1 MNLSIISLEIGVA
14 LIGVLVLLA
23 DLWTPKTRK
32 RQLGWFVVLGLV
44 VVFGLGLEKFTGG
57 GAAQILGYTKD
68 SLTVFFQGLFIMTGI
83 IVTLLTISYADRIRS
98 GISEMYALICFALTG
113 MLFASGATSFVMLFV
128 SVELITITF
137 YVLTS
142 FEQNRLRSI
151 EAGVKYLI
159 LGAAASAIMVFGIAL
174 IYGSTGTLEFFEV
187 TQHLKAVEYQHLM
200 LFQLGM
206 LLLLGGLAFKIAVVP
221 FQLWVPD
228 VYQGAPTPVSAFLAT
243 GSKAA
248 GFVLLLRV
256 LHEANPILLDESWLR
271 QLLAVMAGA
280 SILYGSLCAL
290 RQRNLKRLLGHSSIA
305 SAGYVMLGVVALNA
319 EGTQAVLFYLAG
331 YLFAVLAAFTVI
343 AMVTEEA
350 NNEDISVLA
359 NLHQRSPLF
368 AITLT
373 LAIMSLA
380 GVPPLAGFFGKFLLL
395 KAAFGAAGSDPVI
408 PWVIGIGIVGVVI
421 SLFYYFGIIRE
432 IYWGT
437 GPSWAEKKSKTDPI
451 ECPDTADIVVLV
463 CVFGMLALGLF
474 PEPVL
479 NLVEDASAVLFSSA
493 Q

>member
-1 MNLSIISLEIGVA
+1 MNLSLISLEIGVA

-23 DLWTPKTRK
+23 DLWTPKARK
-32 RQLGWFVVLGLV
+32 RQLGWFVVLGLAV
-44 VVFGLGLEKFTGG
+44 LFGLSLRKLTGG

-68 SLTVFFQGLFIMTGI
+68 SLTVFFQGFFIMAGI
-83 IVTLLTISYADRIRS
+83 LVTLLTISYADRIRS
-98 GISEMYALICFALTG
+98 GISEMYALTCFALTG
-113 MLFASGATSFVMLFV
+113 MLFAAGATSFLMLFV
-128 SVELITITF
+128 AVELITITF

-142 FEQNRLRSI
+142 FERNRLRSI

-159 LGAAASAIMVFGIAL
+159 LGAAASAVMVFGIAF
-174 IYGSTGTLEFFEV
+174 IYGSTGTFEFSEV
-187 TQHLKAVEYQHLM
+187 TQHLKADETQHLP
-200 LFQLGM
+200 LFRLGM
-206 LLLLGGLAFKIAVVP
+206 LLLLGGLAFKIAAVP

-228 VYQGAPTPVSAFLAT
+228 VYQGAPTPVTAFLAT

-256 LHEANPILLDESWLR
+256 LHETSLIMLEESWLR

-280 SILYGSLCAL
+280 TILYGSLCAL
-290 RQRNLKRLLGHSSIA
+290 RQRNLKRLLGYSGIA

-343 AMVTEEA
+343 AMVTEKA
-350 NNEDISVLA
+350 DDEDISVLT

-373 LAIMSLA
+373 LAILSLA

-395 KAAFGAAGSDPVI
+395 KAAFGAAGSDPI
-408 PWVIGIGIVGVVI
+408 MPWVIGIAIVGVVI
-421 SLFYYFGIIRE
+421 SLFYYFGVVRE

-437 GPSWAEKKSKTDPI
+437 GQSWTEKKPETNSI

-463 CVFGMLALGLF
+463 CVFGLLALGIF

-479 NLVEDASAVLFSSA
+479 NLVEDASTALFSSA

>member
-1 MNLSIISLEIGVA
+1 MNLSLISLEIGVA

-23 DLWTPKTRK
+23 DLWTPKARK

-57 GAAQILGYTKD
+57 GTAQILGYTKD
-68 SLTVFFQGLFIMTGI
+68 NLTVFFQGLFIMTGI
-83 IVTLLTISYADRIRS
+83 LVTLLTISYADRIRS

-113 MLFASGATSFVMLFV
+113 MLFAAGATSFVMLFV

-174 IYGSTGTLEFFEV
+174 IYGSTGTLEFSEV

-200 LFQLGM
+200 IFQLGM
-206 LLLLGGLAFKIAVVP
+206 LLLLGGLAFKIAAVP

-228 VYQGAPTPVSAFLAT
+228 VYQGAPTPVSAFLVT

-290 RQRNLKRLLGHSSIA
+290 RQRNLKRLLGYSSIA
-305 SAGYVMLGVVALNA
+305 NAGYVMLGVVALNA

-395 KAAFGAAGSDPVI
+395 KAAFGAADSDPVI

-479 NLVEDASAVLFSSA
+479 NLVEDASAVLFSSP

>member
-1 MNLSIISLEIGVA
+1 MNLSLISLEIGVA
-14 LIGVLVLLA
+14 IIGVLVLLA
-23 DLWTPKTRK
+23 DLWTPKARK
-32 RQLGWFVVLGLV
+32 RQLGWFVVLGLAV
-44 VVFGLGLEKFTGG
+44 LFGLGLKNITGG
-57 GAAQILGYTKD
+57 STVQILGYTKD
-68 SLTVFFQGLFIMTGI
+68 SLTIFFQGFFVMAGI
-83 IVTLLTISYADRIRS
+83 LVTLLTISYADRIRS
-98 GISEMYALICFALTG
+98 GISEMYALTCFALTG
-113 MLFASGATSFVMLFV
+113 MLFAAGATSFVMLFV
-128 SVELITITF
+128 AVELITITF

-142 FEQNRLRSI
+142 FERNRLRSI

-174 IYGSTGTLEFFEV
+174 IYGSTGTLEFSEV
-187 TQHLKAVEYQHLM
+187 SRQLKADGYQHLM
-200 LFQLGM
+200 LFELGM
-206 LLLLGGLAFKIAVVP
+206 LLLLGGLAFKVAAVP

-228 VYQGAPTPVSAFLAT
+228 VYQGAPTPVTAFLAT

-256 LHEANPILLDESWLR
+256 LHEASPTMLDESWLR
-271 QLLAVMAGA
+271 QLLAVIAGA
-280 SILYGSLCAL
+280 TILYGSLGAL
-290 RQRNLKRLLGHSSIA
+290 RQRNLKRLLGYSGIA
-305 SAGYVMLGVVALNA
+305 SAGYVLLGVVALNA

-350 NNEDISVLA
+350 NDEDISVLA

-373 LAIMSLA
+373 LAILSLA

-395 KAAFGAAGSDPVI
+395 KAAFGATGSNPVM
-408 PWVIGIGIVGVVI
+408 PWVIGIAIVGVVI
-421 SLFYYFGIIRE
+421 SLFFYFGIIRE
-432 IYWGT
+432 IYWGS
-437 GPSWAEKKSKTDPI
+437 GQFWAEKKPKTDLI
-451 ECPDTADIVVLV
+451 KCPDTADIVVLV
-463 CVFGMLALGLF
+463 CVFGMLTLGLF

-479 NLVEDASAVLFSSA
+479 NLVKDASTALFST